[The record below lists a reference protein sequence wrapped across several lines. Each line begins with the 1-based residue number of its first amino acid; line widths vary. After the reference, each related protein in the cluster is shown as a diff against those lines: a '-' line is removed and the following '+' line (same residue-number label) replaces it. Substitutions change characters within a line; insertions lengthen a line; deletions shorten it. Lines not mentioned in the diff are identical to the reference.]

1 MSTDA
6 EMQIYGKAAIYLRK
20 PEKERMEAQAA
31 PFDSKNAC
39 YVSDVKELY
48 LKGLVTAR
56 ADGKC
61 TVTVTNPDG
70 SKQVSLIWKEF
81 KFNFVQLLYLFKK
94 ITNSKKKL
102 KINNKRDKKSLLVF
116 CN

>member
-6 EMQIYGKAAIYLRK
+6 EMQVYGKAAIYLRK
-20 PEKERMEAQAA
+20 SEKERMEAQAA

-39 YVSDVKELY
+39 YVTDKVELY

-70 SKQVSLIWKEF
+70 SKEVSLIWKVF
-81 KFNFVQLLYLFKK
+81 KFKFVQ
-94 ITNSKKKL
+94 
-102 KINNKRDKKSLLVF
+102 SL
-116 CN
+116 